1 MGKILTIR
9 PPGDKS
15 VTQRALV
22 FGALADGKSVVKSPL
37 ISWDT
42 GSMIEALR
50 SLGVDVTLQ
59 DGRVTVVG
67 NGRNGLHA
75 PRHNIDCGNSG
86 TTARLLI
93 GVLCGHP
100 FRSRL
105 IGDESL
111 SGRPMR
117 RVTEPLALMGGR
129 FVEEDGDGLPL
140 VIYGGPLGGL
150 AGFESPNSSA
160 QVKTALILAGY
171 VAGVPVSLREPVL
184 SRDHTERMFRALGQ
198 RLEIAP
204 GGDLRFQP
212 TSDLHSFEVT
222 VPGDMSSAAFMISAA
237 LMADNVELM
246 IEGVGFNPTRTGF
259 LRVIE
264 RMGASVEVLSEGEE
278 LGEPVAD
285 LLIKS
290 SQLRGAMVAA
300 EEVPSLI
307 DEIPIL
313 AILAA
318 RAEGE
323 TTFEGL
329 GELRFKESDRLGM
342 LADNLVGIGV
352 EARAEEDNLTVVGN
366 SSRLSGLIDTHHD
379 HRVAMA
385 FSVLNRLPGV
395 ELTLSETA
403 SPLVSYPMFYQ
414 HLDSV
419 SPKCPTAS

>member
-1 MGKILTIR
+1 
-9 PPGDKS
+9 
-15 VTQRALV
+15 
-22 FGALADGKSVVKSPL
+22 
-37 ISWDT
+37 
-42 GSMIEALR
+42 
-50 SLGVDVTLQ
+50 
-59 DGRVTVVG
+59 
-67 NGRNGLHA
+67 
-75 PRHNIDCGNSG
+75 
-86 TTARLLI
+86 
-93 GVLCGHP
+93 
-100 FRSRL
+100 
-105 IGDESL
+105 
-111 SGRPMR
+111 
-117 RVTEPLALMGGR
+117 
-129 FVEEDGDGLPL
+129 
-140 VIYGGPLGGL
+140 
-150 AGFESPNSSA
+150 
-160 QVKTALILAGY
+160 
-171 VAGVPVSLREPVL
+171 
-184 SRDHTERMFRALGQ
+184 
-198 RLEIAP
+198 
-204 GGDLRFQP
+204 
-212 TSDLHSFEVT
+212 
-222 VPGDMSSAAFMISAA
+222 
-237 LMADNVELM
+237 
-246 IEGVGFNPTRTGF
+246 
-259 LRVIE
+259 
-264 RMGASVEVLSEGEE
+264 MGASVEVLSEGEE

-403 SPLVSYPMFYQ
+403 SPLVSYPMFYK

-419 SPKCPTAS
+419 SPKCPTASER